1 MHITV
6 CCLFYIYIP
15 YKFNQK
21 AAERGGYGGE
31 RYEKLEFQKK
41 VADCY
46 KALHNDVSWKVIN
59 CLCDLKST
67 SLNDPCYFLPGK
79 VVMP

>member
-1 MHITV
+1 LV
-6 CCLFYIYIP
+6 NAYKRSLPIYRFTFIFP
-15 YKFNQK
+15 YKLNQK

-46 KALHNDVSWKVIN
+46 KVLHDVSWKVIN
-59 CLCDLKST
+59 CLCGLS
-67 SLNDPCYFLPGK
+67 S
-79 VVMP
+79 